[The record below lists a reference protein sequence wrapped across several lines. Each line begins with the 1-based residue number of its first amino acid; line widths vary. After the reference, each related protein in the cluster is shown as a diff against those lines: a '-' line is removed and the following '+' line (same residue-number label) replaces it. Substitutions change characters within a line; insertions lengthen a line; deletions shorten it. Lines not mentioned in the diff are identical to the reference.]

1 MKTLQDSQ
9 IMRTISILIALCL
22 ISIPAQ
28 AKYGGGSGTAEDP
41 YQIATAADLIALGED
56 PNDYDKHFIMTDN
69 IDLDPNLPGGK
80 VFDKAVIAWDTVQ
93 TTPWFEGTS
102 FTGIF
107 DGNGHTISH
116 MTIKGVGCLGLF
128 GHLESAAT
136 VKDLGLVVVKI
147 TGSDWY
153 VAALVGLSQGSVSRC
168 YATGAVSGRDGAG
181 GLIGDSR
188 GSVTQCYS
196 TCIVTGNS
204 YVGGLV
210 GYNYGPLTQCYS
222 AGAVSGADHVGGLV
236 GVGGAIACFWD
247 TQTSGQVTSAAGTGL
262 ATAEMQMATT
272 FLCWLLKPAVWTID
286 EGRDYPRLWW
296 QNAPGEPLTRVY
308 YYGGGTG
315 TQADPYLLYTPE
327 QLSMIGL
334 SVCDLDKHFKL
345 MADIDLSA
353 FDGQDGRPPFNII
366 APDTDSADQWFQ
378 GTAFTGVF
386 DGNGHTISHLTI
398 TGKDYVGLFGQ
409 LGYGA
414 EVKDVHVADANITGS
429 GGYYVGALAGYN
441 LAAVTRCYST
451 GAVTGSGDVG
461 GLVGLSG
468 GNVTNCY
475 STGAVSGSTDVG
487 GLVGY
492 MPHGSIA
499 YCYSACTVR
508 GDAYVGGLVGANALC
523 MRTIC
528 RGGLIND
535 CYSTSTVKGTSSV
548 GGLVG
553 WNEGDVTR
561 CYGTGTVS
569 GTGQYVGGLVGD
581 GWPGGVT
588 VSLWDTETSGQATSA
603 GGTGKTTAEMRT
615 AKTFV
620 EANWDFVNIWGI
632 GENQTYPYLRKYSAA
647 DVNQDASVNFLDLA
661 ALADNWLTDISD
673 RRDR

>member
-222 AGAVSGADHVGGLV
+222 AGAVVS
-236 GVGGAIACFWD
+236 
-247 TQTSGQVTSAAGTGL
+247 
-262 ATAEMQMATT
+262 
-272 FLCWLLKPAVWTID
+272 
-286 EGRDYPRLWW
+286 
-296 QNAPGEPLTRVY
+296 
-308 YYGGGTG
+308 TG
-315 TQADPYLLYTPE
+315 T
-327 QLSMIGL
+327 
-334 SVCDLDKHFKL
+334 
-345 MADIDLSA
+345 
-353 FDGQDGRPPFNII
+353 
-366 APDTDSADQWFQ
+366 W
-378 GTAFTGVF
+378 
-386 DGNGHTISHLTI
+386 
-398 TGKDYVGLFGQ
+398 
-409 LGYGA
+409 
-414 EVKDVHVADANITGS
+414 
-429 GGYYVGALAGYN
+429 
-441 LAAVTRCYST
+441 VT
-451 GAVTGSGDVG
+451 
-461 GLVGLSG
+461 L
-468 GNVTNCY
+468 
-475 STGAVSGSTDVG
+475 
-487 GLVGY
+487 
-492 MPHGSIA
+492 
-499 YCYSACTVR
+499 
-508 GDAYVGGLVGANALC
+508 
-523 MRTIC
+523 
-528 RGGLIND
+528 
-535 CYSTSTVKGTSSV
+535 
-548 GGLVG
+548 
-553 WNEGDVTR
+553 
-561 CYGTGTVS
+561 
-569 GTGQYVGGLVGD
+569 
-581 GWPGGVT
+581 
-588 VSLWDTETSGQATSA
+588 
-603 GGTGKTTAEMRT
+603 
-615 AKTFV
+615 
-620 EANWDFVNIWGI
+620 
-632 GENQTYPYLRKYSAA
+632 
-647 DVNQDASVNFLDLA
+647 
-661 ALADNWLTDISD
+661 
-673 RRDR
+673 